1 MTVLGCYKLNIKNGN
16 INAILN
22 ISYHLFCNSIIF
34 DCNFFY
40 FLDYIRSMVG
50 SIILTISLRLMQA
63 KETLHK

>member
-22 ISYHLFCNSIIF
+22 M
-34 DCNFFY
+34 
-40 FLDYIRSMVG
+40 RSMVG